1 MIGLNGMRASIKSV
15 WAKAAIVAT
24 MLVVAG
30 CEFPGAEQI
39 APPAAASPAGAGS
52 PPNTVTAREAKD
64 GGATSARGA
73 TPAAAALSRLRVTAT
88 PTVEIHKHRT
98 TACTDGLRAMHRYSG
113 DDVVRWTADGA
124 HILLSYSRAVWAV
137 TADGSR
143 LRRLARSWREPP
155 SSSGYSPGRSATFDV
170 SPDGWHVVYAT
181 CGYPPDLPGVRLE
194 ELSDYHFDYEL
205 AVVGLD
211 GQAPQRLTRHPAF
224 DNYPAWSPDGTRI
237 AFLSNGN
244 GHGSAAEFRKGYPPA
259 PGLHTMAADGTDV
272 RQLATGGTAV
282 VLQPPAWS
290 PDGRSIVVAVW
301 SWSESKG
308 QEVHELYLVQAD
320 GAGYVRLA
328 EAVVSGGAW
337 SPDGTRLAF
346 AKSDGAEVALY
357 TMAADG
363 ADARRVTTL
372 PRWRPSYGTE
382 AWIHTI
388 AWSPDGAKLLYLC
401 GPRHFCVV
409 TLEGAPIGAPSLGDR
424 AVWSP
429 DGQRIAVAALQ
440 DPYERLILYTA
451 APDGSDVR
459 PLVFD
464 EHARRIRPG
473 EGPLLVAARAREEDP
488 ATSSAACAG
497 GFVVPAPAANPGLVR
512 DCETLITAR
521 TALFYGQF
529 VNWGSGSPLALWQG
543 VTISGTPPRVTG
555 LDLDYEDL
563 RGSIPPAL
571 ANLPHLKQLTLA
583 GNRLTGCIPVGL
595 KRVPDNDL
603 AALGLPDCVVGA

>member
-1 MIGLNGMRASIKSV
+1 MISPKLVASSLNHV
-15 WAKAAIVAT
+15 WAAAILVVIV
-24 MLVVAG
+24 LVVAA
-30 CEFPGAEQI
+30 CEFPGAEPP
-39 APPAAASPAGAGS
+39 APPATPTPAPSPAGAGS

-143 LRRLARSWREPP
+143 LLARSWREPP
-155 SSSGYSPGRSATFDV
+155 SGSGYSPGRSATFDV
-170 SPDGWHVVYAT
+170 SPDGRHVVYAT

-224 DNYPAWSPDGTRI
+224 DNYPAWSPGGTRI

-320 GAGYVRLA
+320 GTGYVRLA

-357 TMAADG
+357 TMAAAG
-363 ADARRVTTL
+363 ADARRVTKVPRLATKRRGTL
-372 PRWRPSYGTE
+372 DSHRG
-382 AWIHTI
+382 
-388 AWSPDGAKLLYLC
+388 
-401 GPRHFCVV
+401 
-409 TLEGAPIGAPSLGDR
+409 
-424 AVWSP
+424 
-429 DGQRIAVAALQ
+429 
-440 DPYERLILYTA
+440 
-451 APDGSDVR
+451 
-459 PLVFD
+459 
-464 EHARRIRPG
+464 
-473 EGPLLVAARAREEDP
+473 LVAGRSDSSSIRA
-488 ATSSAACAG
+488 G
-497 GFVVPAPAANPGLVR
+497 
-512 DCETLITAR
+512 
-521 TALFYGQF
+521 
-529 VNWGSGSPLALWQG
+529 
-543 VTISGTPPRVTG
+543 
-555 LDLDYEDL
+555 
-563 RGSIPPAL
+563 L
-571 ANLPHLKQLTLA
+571 ANS
-583 GNRLTGCIPVGL
+583 VW
-595 KRVPDNDL
+595 
-603 AALGLPDCVVGA
+603 